1 MGFIDN
7 EHSCNTLLHL
17 ISELINVII
26 SVLISVLISELID
39 FLISVQVINFLI
51 SV

>member
-7 EHSCNTLLHL
+7 EHSCNKLLRL
-17 ISELINVII
+17 ICELINVII